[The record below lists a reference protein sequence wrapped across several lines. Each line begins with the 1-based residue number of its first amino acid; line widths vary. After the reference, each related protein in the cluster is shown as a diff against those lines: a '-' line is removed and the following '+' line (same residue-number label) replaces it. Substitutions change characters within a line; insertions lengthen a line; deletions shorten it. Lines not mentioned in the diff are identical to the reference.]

1 MSTPVWMGVI
11 FDRTDSFFWALI
23 PLVIIYCLAA
33 IFYWII
39 PDPRTP
45 ARVLA
50 YQAQGLDVQSGNSP
64 GEDS

>member
-45 ARVLA
+45 ARVQA
-50 YQAQGLDVQSGNSP
+50 YQAQGLDAHSGNYP